1 MVRAGLADDVFD
13 KGNIVACPDAG
24 EDENQRQSHVIK
36 FHVSTLQDSQR
47 KGGRAPQ
54 MRARISYVRLSCLMG
69 F

>member
-1 MVRAGLADDVFD
+1 
-13 KGNIVACPDAG
+13 
-24 EDENQRQSHVIK
+24 VIK